1 MTWRAWEVD
10 GRRPLDDKWADIERV
25 LRWTHGSVQVTLAG
39 GQPTPIPE
47 PTPEPVD
54 LDLELAKEAYEVW
67 IRKYKDEPAKAL
79 ALLDEYIELLIAA
92 RKRIR
97 SRASEQPDMH

>member
-1 MTWRAWEVD
+1 MD
-10 GRRPLDDKWADIERV
+10 RV
-25 LRWTHGSVQVTLAG
+25 LGWEPGTIRSALTDEPPV
-39 GQPTPIPE
+39 PIRAVE
-47 PTPEPVD
+47 PDPVD
-54 LDLELAKEAYEVW
+54 PDLTDLELAKEAHEVW
-67 IRKYKDEPAKAL
+67 THKYPDDPAKVL